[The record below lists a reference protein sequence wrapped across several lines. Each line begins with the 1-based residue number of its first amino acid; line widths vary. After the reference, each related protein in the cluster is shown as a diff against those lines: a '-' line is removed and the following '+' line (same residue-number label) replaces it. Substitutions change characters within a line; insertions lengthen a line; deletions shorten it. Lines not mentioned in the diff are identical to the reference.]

1 MLDLKNKRIAVT
13 GGKGFLG
20 GHIIDRL
27 KLIDAHDVV
36 SIDHSYFDLR
46 SSRDVRTMFGLYRPE
61 IVIHCAAKV
70 GGIGLNKAKPGELFF
85 DNAIMGML
93 LMDEARHQGVEKFVQ
108 LGTICSYPKNPPIP
122 FVEEDIWEGYPEE
135 TNAPYGISK
144 RALIT
149 MGQAYRKQY
158 GFYVIN
164 LLPVNLYGPRD
175 HFDLDTC
182 HVIPAMIRKFDG
194 AVKSGAATVT
204 FWGTGNA
211 TREFIY
217 AKDAARA
224 IVAATEHYDKP
235 EPVNIGTG
243 IDIPIRSLALMI
255 AEKMGYKG
263 EIHFNADMPDGQP
276 HRRLDISK
284 AKREFDFEPRWSL
297 DEGLDKTIEWYKENP
312 CAK

>member
-1 MLDLKNKRIAVT
+1 
-13 GGKGFLG
+13 
-20 GHIIDRL
+20 
-27 KLIDAHDVV
+27 
-36 SIDHSYFDLR
+36 
-46 SSRDVRTMFGLYRPE
+46 
-61 IVIHCAAKV
+61 
-70 GGIGLNKAKPGELFF
+70 
-85 DNAIMGML
+85 MGML
-93 LMDEARHQGVEKFVQ
+93 LMDEARRRRVEKFVQ

-122 FVEEDIWEGYPEE
+122 FVEEDLWDGYPEE

-158 GFYVIN
+158 GFNVIN

-175 HFDLDTC
+175 HFDLETC
-182 HVIPAMIRKFDG
+182 HVIPAMIRKFDD
-194 AVKSGAATVT
+194 AIKSGAETVT

-217 AKDAARA
+217 VEDAARA
-224 IVAATEHYDKP
+224 IVMATERYDKP

-243 IDIPIRSLALMI
+243 VDFDIRSLALI
-255 AEKMGYKG
+255 IGARMGYLG
-263 EIHFNADMPDGQP
+263 EIQFDATMPDGQP
-276 HRRLDISK
+276 HRRLDISR

-297 DEGLDKTIEWYKENP
+297 DEGLDRTIEWYKENP

>member
-93 LMDEARHQGVEKFVQ
+93 LMDEACRRGVEKFVQ
-108 LGTICSYPKNPPIP
+108 LGTICSYPKDPPIP

-158 GFYVIN
+158 GFNVIN

-175 HFDLDTC
+175 HFDLETC